1 MDAWWQVV
9 VTAPGEATEGIVN
22 FLWEQGAVGVIE
34 EESPASTPAVR
45 AFFPGTTDAD
55 DLAARLRD
63 YVSGLRA
70 LGFRVPLEATV
81 SALEDPGWATA
92 WREHFRPRPVGRTLL
107 IAPPW
112 DPIAAAGRHTIVI
125 EPGRAFGTGQHATTV
140 GCLERLED
148 VVDAG
153 APARALDLGTGSG
166 ILAIAAAC
174 LGIID
179 VLAVDDDPDAVENAR
194 VNTEHNGVAA
204 RVRCLVA
211 DAATVDTGTTPL
223 VLANLLAPLHRR
235 LAGRYAD
242 LVAPAGTAI
251 LGGILDGEADELEAH
266 VARRG
271 FAPVARLSR
280 EGWTTLELRRSAH
293 ASLHPRA

>member
-1 MDAWWQVV
+1 VEAWWQVV
-9 VTAPGEATEGIVN
+9 VTDPGDATEGVVN
-22 FLWEQGAVGVIE
+22 FLWEQGAVGVVE
-34 EESPASTPAVR
+34 EESPTTAPGVR

-55 DLAARLRD
+55 DLAVRVRD

-70 LGFRVPLEATV
+70 LGFPGPLDASV
-81 SALEDPGWATA
+81 SALGDPGWATA
-92 WREHFRPRPVGRTLL
+92 WREHFRPRSVGRSLL

-112 DPIAAAGRHTIVI
+112 DPVTSAGRHTIVI

-148 VVDAG
+148 AVAADA
-153 APARALDLGTGSG
+153 PPRALDVGTGSG
-166 ILAIAAAC
+166 ILAIAAAR
-174 LGIID
+174 LGVPD

-194 VNTEHNGVAA
+194 VNTERNGVAA

-211 DAATVDTGTTPL
+211 DATAVEAVATPL
-223 VLANLLAPLHRR
+223 LLANLLAPLHRR

-242 LVAPAGTAI
+242 LVAADGTLI
-251 LGGILDGEADELEAH
+251 LGGILDNEAAELEAH
-266 VARRG
+266 VAGHG

-280 EGWTTLELRRSAH
+280 EGWSTLELRRSPH
-293 ASLHPRA
+293 APIHRRA